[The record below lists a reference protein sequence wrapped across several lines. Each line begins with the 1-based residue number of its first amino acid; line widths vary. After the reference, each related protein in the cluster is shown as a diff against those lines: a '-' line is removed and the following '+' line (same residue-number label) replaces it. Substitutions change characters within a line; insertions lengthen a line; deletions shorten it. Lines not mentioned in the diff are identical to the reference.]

1 MTQHPGQN
9 EPSEGENPEKAHSPE
24 KGTDSPGHQ
33 PTTPLGDRPG
43 DAGGP
48 GRPAAPGPAQAGRQ
62 PQQPDHPGQST
73 PAGEPGPGPYGRPT
87 SPQQAPGAGAGAGY
101 GQPRGGYPGP
111 GQSGPGQSGPGQSGR
126 PQSGQDQPG
135 QPRPGQSGQYPGQ
148 PGQYPGQPGQY
159 PGQPG
164 QHPAQPSQYPGQPG
178 LTGQY
183 PGPSYQQQP
192 YPQPPQSQ
200 RPGAPSK
207 NAVEGK
213 NFFAALF
220 DLSFQSFVT
229 VKFAKFIYVLL
240 IAFVVL
246 GYLVVV
252 ASAFTEGP
260 GVGLLALLFGWIPAA
275 FYVILIRITLEFMI
289 ALVRTSQNTAG
300 TRSEIEALRSE
311 LKDRG

>member
-24 KGTDSPGHQ
+24 KGPDSPGHQ

-48 GRPAAPGPAQAGRQ
+48 GRPAAAGPAQAGQQ
-62 PQQPDHPGQST
+62 PQQPDHPGQAS
-73 PAGEPGPGPYGRPT
+73 PAGEPGPGPYGRPA

-101 GQPRGGYPGP
+101 GQPQGGYPGP
-111 GQSGPGQSGPGQSGR
+111 GQ
-126 PQSGQDQPG
+126 
-135 QPRPGQSGQYPGQ
+135 PRPGQPGPYPGQ
-148 PGQYPGQPGQY
+148 PGQYPAQPGQY
-159 PGQPG
+159 PAQPG
-164 QHPAQPSQYPGQPG
+164 SS
-178 LTGQY
+178 GQY

-260 GVGLLALLFGWIPAA
+260 GVGLFALLLGWIPAA
-275 FYVILIRITLEFMI
+275 IYLILIRITLEFMI

-311 LKDRG
+311 LKDRR

>member
-1 MTQHPGQN
+1 MTQHPDQN
-9 EPSEGENPEKAHSPE
+9 EPSEGENPKRERSPGE
-24 KGTDSPGHQ
+24 GSGSPGHQ

-43 DAGGP
+43 NAGGP
-48 GRPAAPGPAQAGRQ
+48 GLPAGPGPAQAGQQ
-62 PQQPDHPGQST
+62 PRQPDHPGQSSPT
-73 PAGEPGPGPYGRPT
+73 GESGPGPYGRPT

-101 GQPRGGYPGP
+101 GQPQGGYPGP
-111 GQSGPGQSGPGQSGR
+111 GESGPGQSGAGQSGPGQSGR

-135 QPRPGQSGQYPGQ
+135 QPRPGQPGPYPAQ

-159 PGQPG
+159 PG
-164 QHPAQPSQYPGQPG
+164 SS
-178 LTGQY
+178 GQY
-183 PGPSYQQQP
+183 PGPGFQQQP
-192 YPQPPQSQ
+192 YPQQSQ
-200 RPGAPSK
+200 RPGGTNQ

-260 GVGLLALLFGWIPAA
+260 GVGLFALLLGWIPAA
-275 FYVILIRITLEFMI
+275 IYLILIRITLEFMI

-311 LKDRG
+311 LKDRR